1 MKKIFSGFSLYHL
14 LLVAIMAALG
24 IAAKSVIV
32 PLVHLIT
39 GPLFI
44 PGGVVAGG
52 IYMLFIVLAASLTSM
67 RGAGLLCGLCQGVMV
82 MIIGMA
88 GSHGAFS
95 LISYSIPGLAVDI
108 IMLLLARKEPNLL
121 GCVISGMAANL
132 TGTLVVNSAFFSLP
146 AIPLVLSISAGAL
159 SGGLGG
165 VIAWQVTKQLKK
177 LNLLR

>member
-1 MKKIFSGFSLYHL
+1 MRKLFKGFSLYHL
-14 LLVAIMAALG
+14 IVIAIMAAVG
-24 IAAKSVIV
+24 IAAKAVIV

-52 IYMLFIVLAASLTSM
+52 IYMLFIVLAASLMGM
-67 RGAGLLCGLCQGVMV
+67 RGAGLLCGLCQGIMV
-82 MIIGMA
+82 MIAGFA

-95 LISYSIPGLAVDI
+95 LISYSLPGLAVELVMAI
-108 IMLLLARKEPNLL
+108 FSRKEPTLI
-121 GCVISGMAANL
+121 GCFFAGIAANL

-146 AIPLVLSISAGAL
+146 AVPLVLSVSAGAL

-165 VIAWQVTKQLKK
+165 LVAYYITAQMKK
-177 LNLLR
+177 LNLLH